1 MITLKDANSIW
12 LESIALFQT
21 VLGETL
27 DEWGKDEDAQ
37 AMDMLSKVVNSDPDL
52 LARAQA
58 DPEVN
63 QLLGLNGGDNGN
75 PDIQYQTK

>member
-75 PDIQYQTK
+75 PDIQYQTN